1 MSRTCRACLFQLG
14 FVLLAWGT
22 PLRAQ
27 APARALPLPSNP
39 APSFRDAPPEYRL
52 NADAHTWPR
61 DPAVGGMLG
70 GAIGCASGV
79 VLAFVF
85 SSRDRRTNNAGAGC
99 LLLGAVGMGA
109 GSGWRVPGEDYF
121 RPR

>member
-1 MSRTCRACLFQLG
+1 VLFQLG
-14 FVLLAWGT
+14 FVLLAWST
-22 PLRAQ
+22 PLQAQ
-27 APARALPLPSNP
+27 APAPARTLPLASAP
-39 APSFRDAPPEYRL
+39 APSLSAAGPVAGAEHRTIPD
-52 NADAHTWPR
+52 WPR

-70 GAIGCASGV
+70 GVIGCASGL

-85 SSRDRRTNNAGAGC
+85 SSRSQRTNNAGSAC
-99 LLLGAVGMGA
+99 LLLGALGMGA